1 MSAPQQEALFT
12 LIEPQPERETPVLVE
27 VPHAG
32 LSVPPGYLANLT
44 APARSIAQDAD
55 LYVDELY
62 TDAPAEG
69 ATLLVAHTSRYVLD
83 LNRGEEDWD
92 REAVNA
98 NTFVG
103 RTASNGSSRMP
114 RGLIWRLTTDGV
126 PALARPLTLAEL
138 DERIARVHRPYHG
151 ALWSVLERKRARF
164 GYAVLLAAHS
174 MPSTA
179 RTSTGEAGPARAD
192 VVPGTQGRTTSAP
205 SFIECVDAHAR
216 AFGYTVRHDDP
227 YRGGFS
233 ARHYGQPHK
242 GLHAVQVELARRL
255 YMDEKTLTRGTGFNA
270 VRDWCRTLV
279 AKLASTALR

>member
-1 MSAPQQEALFT
+1 MQNGKRLFS
-12 LIEPQPERETPVLVE
+12 LIEPERRESAVVVE

-32 LSVPPGYLANLT
+32 LDVPATYLANLT

-62 TDAPAEG
+62 ADAPLEG

-83 LNRGEEDWD
+83 LNRGEDDWD
-92 REAVNA
+92 REAVSA
-98 NTFVG
+98 P
-103 RTASNGSSRMP
+103 ASARSAVPLGPSRMP
-114 RGLIWRLTTDGV
+114 RGLIWRLTTDGA

-138 DERIARVHRPYHG
+138 DERVDRIHRPYHR
-151 ALWSVLERKRARF
+151 ALWSVLERKREKF

-174 MPSTA
+174 MPSNA
-179 RTSTGEAGPARAD
+179 RTLNGEAGAPRAD
-192 VVPGTQGRTTSAP
+192 IVPGTQGRTTSAP
-205 SFIECVDAHAR
+205 VFIECVDAHAR

-233 ARHYGQPHK
+233 ARHYGQPHR

-255 YMDEKTLTRGTGFNA
+255 YMDERTCARNGGFDA
-270 VRDWCRTLV
+270 MRSWCRSLV
-279 AKLASTALR
+279 AKLVQTALR

>member
-1 MSAPQQEALFT
+1 MQKALFT
-12 LIEPQPERETPVLVE
+12 LIEPERGESPVVVE

-32 LSVPPGYLANLT
+32 LEVPATYLANLT

-62 TDAPAEG
+62 ADAPSEG

-92 REAVNA
+92 REAVA
-98 NTFVG
+98 AP
-103 RTASNGSSRMP
+103 ASFRGGTNHGSARMP
-114 RGLIWRLTTDGV
+114 RGLVWRLTTDGQ
-126 PALARPLTLAEL
+126 PALARPLSLAEL
-138 DERIARVHRPYHG
+138 DERIDRIHRPYHRT
-151 ALWSVLERKRARF
+151 LWSVLERKRERF

-174 MPSTA
+174 MPSSA
-179 RTSTGEAGPARAD
+179 RTLNGEPGAPRAD
-192 VVPGTQGRTTSAP
+192 IVPGTQGRTTSA
-205 SFIECVDAHAR
+205 SVFIECVDAHAR
-216 AFGYTVRHDDP
+216 AYGYTVRHDDP

-255 YMDEKTLTRGTGFNA
+255 YMDERSLARGVGFDA
-270 VRDWCRTLV
+270 VRNWCRSLV
-279 AKLASTALR
+279 AKLVRTALR